1 MSGLQDAVDGLFARY
16 AMAIDD
22 DRLEDWLELFAED
35 CRYRIAARENVEAG
49 LPVSVVYADGRA
61 MLADRVAALRR
72 ANVFE
77 AQRYRHVIGRAL
89 VDEGPP
95 VSARAGYHVARIMRE
110 GDLML
115 FSAGEYRA
123 VFDGALRI
131 REVTVVYDNARIDTL
146 LALPL

>member
-1 MSGLQDAVDGLFARY
+1 M
-16 AMAIDD
+16 
-22 DRLEDWLELFAED
+22 
-35 CRYRIAARENVEAG
+35 
-49 LPVSVVYADGRA
+49 VYADGRA

-72 ANVFE
+72 ANVYE

-89 VDEGPP
+89 LDEGPP

-110 GDLML
+110 GDIML

-123 VFDGALRI
+123 AFDEALRI
-131 REVTVVYDNARIDTL
+131 REMTVVYDNARIDTL

>member
-35 CRYRIAARENVEAG
+35 CRYRIAARDNVEAG

-77 AQRYRHVIGRAL
+77 AQRYRHVVGRAL
-89 VDEGPP
+89 VEAGPP
-95 VSARAGYHVARIMRE
+95 VSPRAPATMWRASCARATSCC
-110 GDLML
+110 
-115 FSAGEYRA
+115 SAPANTAPSSTGTFAFGR
-123 VFDGALRI
+123 
-131 REVTVVYDNARIDTL
+131 
-146 LALPL
+146 

>member
-35 CRYRIAARENVEAG
+35 CRYRIAARDNVEAG
-49 LPVSVVYADGRA
+49 LPVYADGRA

-95 VSARAGYHVARIMRE
+95 VSARAGYHVARIMRK

-123 VFDGALRI
+123 AFDGDLRI
-131 REVTVVYDNARIDTL
+131 SEMTVVYDNARIDTL